1 MLPATTGPLP
11 LIEPPCAGTPFTV
24 GNSGAGSK
32 SHRILPSADEYA
44 RRCPS
49 MAPENTAPGIAVTAA
64 SCPPLHPGLPSHGV
78 FGGMVF
84 HRSFPVRISMAARPP
99 GGGGAAPEDV
109 SVEMSEFAA
118 YTLVPSVADPH
129 SIPPKPLP

>member
-24 GNSGAGSK
+24 GNSGWVSK
-32 SHRILPSADEYA
+32 SHKILPSADEEA
-44 RRCPS
+44 RRGPS
-49 MAPENTAPGIAVTAA
+49 IGPENTPPGSAVTAA

-78 FGGMVF
+78 FGGIVF
-84 HRSFPVRISMAARPP
+84 QRSFPVRISMAARPP
-99 GGGGAAPEDV
+99 GGGGATPEDV

-118 YTLVPSVADPH
+118 
-129 SIPPKPLP
+129 

>member
-24 GNSGAGSK
+24 GNSGAVSK

-49 MAPENTAPGIAVTAA
+49 MAPENTTPGIAVTAA
-64 SCPPLHPGLPSHGV
+64 SCPRAYPRTAFLEAWSSTEASRCEYQWLPDHQAAGELHRT
-78 FGGMVF
+78 M
-84 HRSFPVRISMAARPP
+84 
-99 GGGGAAPEDV
+99 
-109 SVEMSEFAA
+109 
-118 YTLVPSVADPH
+118 
-129 SIPPKPLP
+129 